1 MIMLSDRG
9 SETSRPGHRGP
20 GKLSG
25 WRRSGGEDT
34 LRPSSFRSTET
45 RTTKPLNRA
54 RKRMGVGR
62 RCQMGVLRVACGLR
76 EPLRAPEPRRT
87 PHPPPPRAKIPPET
101 PPIWRA
107 PLSPLP
113 LLTADHRELW
123 FQAKALVPNSA
134 PAASGHR
141 LAGTSGAAQVS
152 PAKEVSNAAPLG
164 LYHSGALPHRGV
176 TSESGLVL
184 WPWVGLG

>member
-1 MIMLSDRG
+1 MRPAGQGIGGQENSLGGDGVERRHPQTLVFQEHRDKDNQTLEQG
-9 SETSRPGHRGP
+9 SEENG
-20 GKLSG
+20 
-25 WRRSGGEDT
+25 GGEEVPD
-34 LRPSSFRSTET
+34 
-45 RTTKPLNRA
+45 
-54 RKRMGVGR
+54 GVRG
-62 RCQMGVLRVACGLR
+62 GSGLR

-107 PLSPLP
+107 PSLPLP

-123 FQAKALVPNSA
+123 FRVGQGPGAQFSTSCLR
-134 PAASGHR
+134 HR

-164 LYHSGALPHRGV
+164 LYHSGAPPIGA
-176 TSESGLVL
+176 
-184 WPWVGLG
+184 